1 MPVMLT
7 VVAVETVFHFPRAS
21 WMSASDTVD
30 LALMTTLSGS
40 TNGGIC
46 GSGVAA
52 RAVSQSAGR
61 Q

>member
-1 MPVMLT
+1 
-7 VVAVETVFHFPRAS
+7 
-21 WMSASDTVD
+21 MSASDTVD

-46 GSGVAA
+46 GSGVTA
-52 RAVSQSAGR
+52 RAVSQSAGL

>member
-1 MPVMLT
+1 
-7 VVAVETVFHFPRAS
+7 
-21 WMSASDTVD
+21 MSVSGTVD

-46 GSGVAA
+46 VRDVDAF
-52 RAVSQSAGR
+52 AVFQSAGV

>member
-1 MPVMLT
+1 M
-7 VVAVETVFHFPRAS
+7 AAR
-21 WMSASDTVD
+21 DTVD

-46 GSGVAA
+46 VSGVDA
-52 RAVSQSAGR
+52 RAVSQSAGV